1 MKISRAAAAAM
12 MLAFA
17 AAPVAALDLPDFT
30 GGEKVATKG
39 KWEIVKLPAGC
50 AALYHFTAEAE
61 LWVWGDTPETM
72 SAAMALQPGKIS
84 ATDAAFAIVLE
95 GWKFDD
101 MHYLGAAN
109 GQDVVALPAP
119 APFFDVLRRTRM
131 LKFTE
136 NGYLG
141 VGMQLFGQLAALDA
155 LGKCF
160 TR

>member
-1 MKISRAAAAAM
+1 MKFFRAAAAAV
-12 MLAFA
+12 MLALGTLPGA
-17 AAPVAALDLPDFT
+17 AAELPDLA

-50 AALYHFTAEAE
+50 AALYHFMPDAE
-61 LWVWGDTPETM
+61 LWFWGDTPESM

-101 MHYLGAAN
+101 MRYLGAVN
-109 GQDVVALPAP
+109 GWDVVALPAP

-141 VGMQLFGQLAALDA
+141 VGMQLYGQLAALDA
-155 LGKCF
+155 LGRCF